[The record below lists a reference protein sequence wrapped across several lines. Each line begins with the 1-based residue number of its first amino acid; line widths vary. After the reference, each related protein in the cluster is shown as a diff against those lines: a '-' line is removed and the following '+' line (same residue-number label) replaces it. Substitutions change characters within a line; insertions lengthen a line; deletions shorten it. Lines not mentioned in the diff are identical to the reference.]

1 MSDPSL
7 ILSPFPMHKVAAG
20 LGKKSSGKTGFPL
33 GVSLLHFRI
42 WLVLIIHIVAAVN
55 RIRSKGERCCKIEC
69 CTQWG
74 RWCRSVGMVVW
85 YFWVVGWL
93 PVTYPFEGHRIIG
106 SKWDKFINSYSATGR
121 WQFISSLPILQD
133 QERPGVR
140 RFLADGDTA
149 QDASQ
154 DWRRATF
161 PTNLRVLH
169 NHSRSFKMIRVHWAL
184 AWEEQQDPESAETPM
199 ETTTGDQEDL
209 ERQSAAKQSDL
220 SEAIKGWPSFQWSTK
235 SCI

>member
-1 MSDPSL
+1 MA
-7 ILSPFPMHKVAAG
+7 II
-20 LGKKSSGKTGFPL
+20 
-33 GVSLLHFRI
+33 GVYPIFRHT
-42 WLVLIIHIVAAVN
+42 HIVAAVN
-55 RIRSKGERCCKIEC
+55 RIRSKGERCCNIGC

-74 RWCRSVGMVVW
+74 RWCRSVGMVVR

-106 SKWDKFINSYSATGR
+106 SMRDKFISSYSATGR

-140 RFLADGDTA
+140 RFLPDGDTA

-161 PTNLRVLH
+161 PTNLHVPAIQDD
-169 NHSRSFKMIRVHWAL
+169 SSIRVCRDTDGNNHWRSRG
-184 AWEEQQDPESAETPM
+184 PRKT
-199 ETTTGDQEDL
+199 
-209 ERQSAAKQSDL
+209 KCC
-220 SEAIKGWPSFQWSTK
+220 EAIRSQWGHQGMAVLPVINKVLYLMTHED
-235 SCI
+235 